1 MAELFTLTF
10 SYLNNEKEYNAELQV
25 YGYSY
30 KIAVTIGD
38 TVVFFE
44 PDEERNFRA
53 VFAEPDTKMDI
64 DKGLLQAI
72 AMQLEEAFK

>member
-1 MAELFTLTF
+1 MAELFTLTV

-30 KIAVTIGD
+30 KIAITIND
-38 TVVFFE
+38 AVVFFE

>member
-30 KIAVTIGD
+30 KIAVTIND
-38 TVVFFE
+38 AVVFFE

>member
-30 KIAVTIGD
+30 KIAITIND
-38 TVVFFE
+38 AVVFFE